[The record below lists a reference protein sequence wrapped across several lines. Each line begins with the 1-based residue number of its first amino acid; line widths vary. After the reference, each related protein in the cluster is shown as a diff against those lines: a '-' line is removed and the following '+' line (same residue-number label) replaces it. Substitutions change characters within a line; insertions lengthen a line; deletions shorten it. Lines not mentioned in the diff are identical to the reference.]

1 MGNLKHQM
9 IPEISNVKNVTVVKP
24 TNVEKQIEENKAKY
38 GKRIKQFQAILE
50 DEKYI
55 PNGSTNGYY
64 TFILDMYKAL
74 IHGRV
79 ITPKMAEA
87 NTKIAKRYSAHLRKE
102 HNPDYQRKKLDFIEE
117 SLAKIGM
124 VKRLL
129 KRAKYTRG
137 YTDRSMYFLNSVE
150 EFLKKNGKLSV
161 KQRKALNSMYKRFEK
176 RVNKGIT
183 K

>member
-1 MGNLKHQM
+1 M
-9 IPEISNVKNVTVVKP
+9 IPEISNVKNVTVVRP
-24 TNVEKQIEENKAKY
+24 TNVTKQIEENKAKY
-38 GKRIKQFQAILE
+38 GKRIKQLKVIINDLN
-50 DEKYI
+50 YL
-55 PNGSTNGYY
+55 STGNTYRE
-64 TFILDMYKAL
+64 FIIDMSSAL
-74 IHGRV
+74 VHGRK
-79 ITPKMAEA
+79 ITPKMELAI
-87 NTKIAKRYSAHLRKE
+87 TKIVKRYSTRLRLE
-102 HNPDYQRKKLDFIEE
+102 NDIDYQRKKSNFIEE

-150 EFLKKNGKLSV
+150 DYLKKDGKLSV

-176 RVNKGIT
+176 RVNTILKKGSG